1 MKNFKKINLGS
12 ALLMISFVFGSLQA
26 VPTQAEL
33 QAALVQRAQRMQSA
47 AKEDRQS
54 DIKAAG
60 PMQIH
65 KVGSQ
70 TLEPAAV
77 DKAAANRARFEELF
91 PSKPKEKLQEIG
103 TQEIDIS
110 ANKPVSGIIGAK
122 GSKDDTLINLEAT
135 KRSNEDAFLAKQ
147 KAERTKELE
156 QIASEKAASKILQ
169 PKTEEDRLTRMKLEE
184 STEVRKNIGA
194 KSSEELEAR
203 FGSKTEAEK
212 AKSGLSSK
220 EKAALIG
227 AAGLGLAGGATL
239 IAAGIAN
246 EALTGNNAPLDEN
259 APLYE
264 QGSDMIFEQVE

>member
-33 QAALVQRAQRMQSA
+33 QAALAQRAQRMQSA

-60 PMQIH
+60 PMQTH

-110 ANKPVSGIIGAK
+110 ANKPVSGII
-122 GSKDDTLINLEAT
+122 
-135 KRSNEDAFLAKQ
+135 
-147 KAERTKELE
+147 
-156 QIASEKAASKILQ
+156 
-169 PKTEEDRLTRMKLEE
+169 
-184 STEVRKNIGA
+184 
-194 KSSEELEAR
+194 
-203 FGSKTEAEK
+203 
-212 AKSGLSSK
+212 
-220 EKAALIG
+220 
-227 AAGLGLAGGATL
+227 
-239 IAAGIAN
+239 
-246 EALTGNNAPLDEN
+246 
-259 APLYE
+259 
-264 QGSDMIFEQVE
+264 